1 MTEHRVMSLSELEA
15 QMRAVA
21 RGERPAPSGANAA
34 SFNSL
39 EALARILTPE
49 NRVLMRVIRDER
61 PQSIAELARRV
72 DRAESNLSRT
82 LEKLAGAGLLV
93 LKRVD
98 NRRVPEVVVRELQ
111 VTIDPF
117 GEQDRI
123 EMASA

>member
-1 MTEHRVMSLSELEA
+1 
-15 QMRAVA
+15 MRAVA
-21 RGERPAPSGANAA
+21 RGERRAPPGANVA

-61 PQSIAELARRV
+61 PQSIAELARKV

-82 LEKLAGAGLLV
+82 LEKLASAGLLV

-117 GEQDRI
+117 GERDRI
-123 EMASA
+123 DVASA